1 MSPEGAP
8 TDQQVLV
15 LEQRRVTASLAAD
28 VDELDKL
35 IDDDCCYVHSS
46 GSVDTKKSYLAQLRR
61 GTLRYTRIACSE
73 HAVSVHGS
81 CGVATF
87 RMDAIADVAG
97 QPRLLRTRC
106 TAVWTLD
113 GDDQLIAFQST
124 ALPAGQ

>member
-1 MSPEGAP
+1 MSV
-8 TDQQVLV
+8 Q
-15 LEQRRVTASLAAD
+15 
-28 VDELDKL
+28 
-35 IDDDCCYVHSS
+35 
-46 GSVDTKKSYLAQLRR
+46 
-61 GTLRYTRIACSE
+61 
-73 HAVSVHGS
+73 GS

-87 RMDAIADVAG
+87 RMDAIADVAD